1 MSNGWL
7 SLSRRSFLLSTDG
20 LSIAKLRLSSVMWC
34 SPKPRPRS
42 ACSGKAAS
50 WCAGPLASEFRCS
63 IWLPVLFF
71 YDHLIIFHSMAGPR
85 QEDGWIACTVLP
97 QLISMPPSPSPSDFS
112 ARAHARYSEHLNP
125 ASWLLFSIFISSKLV
140 AAKPS
145 GRLFWYA
152 CSNLTCIFTSL
163 NIKFS
168 YLSTTIYEKEKFQWY
183 ISNFLKLSRIS
194 WCCRTCEFCKVKSFA
209 HMWSM

>member
-1 MSNGWL
+1 
-7 SLSRRSFLLSTDG
+7 
-20 LSIAKLRLSSVMWC
+20 
-34 SPKPRPRS
+34 
-42 ACSGKAAS
+42 
-50 WCAGPLASEFRCS
+50 
-63 IWLPVLFF
+63 
-71 YDHLIIFHSMAGPR
+71 MAGPR

-145 GRLFWYA
+145 GCLFWYA

-168 YLSTTIYEKEKFQWY
+168 YLSTTIYEKEKFQL
-183 ISNFLKLSRIS
+183 NQIS
-194 WCCRTCEFCKVKSFA
+194 WNWAELPDVAENVSPAKSIQKFCALVNHVMYVTTSCYILLILYLLKWKT
-209 HMWSM
+209 

>member
-1 MSNGWL
+1 MLLILYSSSSQNNQAWLERNQEKFGSRQVIHVIVEMSNVPL
-7 SLSRRSFLLSTDG
+7 SLSRRVFLLSIDG
-20 LSIAKLRLSSVMWC
+20 TSIAKQRSSSATWC
-34 SPKPRPRS
+34 SLKPRPQS

-145 GRLFWYA
+145 GRLF
-152 CSNLTCIFTSL
+152 
-163 NIKFS
+163 
-168 YLSTTIYEKEKFQWY
+168 
-183 ISNFLKLSRIS
+183 
-194 WCCRTCEFCKVKSFA
+194 
-209 HMWSM
+209 